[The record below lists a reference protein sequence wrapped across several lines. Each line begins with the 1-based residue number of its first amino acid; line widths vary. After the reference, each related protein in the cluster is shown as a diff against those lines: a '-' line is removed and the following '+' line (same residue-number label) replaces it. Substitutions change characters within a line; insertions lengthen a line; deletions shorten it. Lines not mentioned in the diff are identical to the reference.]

1 MIGFHPFLEDHISP
15 MVRQRICYE
24 LRQTC
29 IKFFSV
35 SRHRESSLNINRIQR
50 RYQWCNIPSI
60 LHKSLSNWKTEQPR
74 LSFQDNKPTFLSHKF
89 TCTTLSFM
97 SYPFLLFIHFLH
109 LARQHWQRRQEF
121 LCFLQESN
129 APQQRKNSAKAY
141 VLSFA
146 FSNWLM
152 VKMLTPAFTATSF

>member
-15 MVRQRICYE
+15 MVRQR
-24 LRQTC
+24 
-29 IKFFSV
+29 
-35 SRHRESSLNINRIQR
+35 
-50 RYQWCNIPSI
+50 
-60 LHKSLSNWKTEQPR
+60 
-74 LSFQDNKPTFLSHKF
+74 F

-97 SYPFLLFIHFLH
+97 PYPFLLFIHFLH
-109 LARQHWQRRQEF
+109 LARQQWRQEF

-146 FSNWLM
+146 FFKLAENSYL
-152 VKMLTPAFTATSF
+152 